1 MILDDVFPVFGLKRR
16 IAGEDIDDDETS
28 EESVFVEDD
37 AVEARISE
45 KGMRVQFVF
54 WEIQWKYKFNNN
66 TW

>member
-54 WEIQWKYKFNNN
+54 
-66 TW
+66 